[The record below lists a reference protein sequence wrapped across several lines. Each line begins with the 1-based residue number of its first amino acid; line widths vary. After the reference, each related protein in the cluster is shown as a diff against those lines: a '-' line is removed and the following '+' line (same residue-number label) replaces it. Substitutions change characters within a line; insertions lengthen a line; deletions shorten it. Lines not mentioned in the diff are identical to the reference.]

1 MTLFLLASH
10 FICKMG
16 ITSTSR
22 GLEGLNEI
30 TTVNVSSTVAPLAVA
45 DI

>member
-1 MTLFLLASH
+1 MTLFLLASY

-30 TTVNVSSTVAPLAVA
+30 TIVNVSSTVAPLAVA